1 MQATWQ
7 WVFISSVLLSVS
19 APSLQ
24 LQRLLAPRFPGSSLL
39 CSYIMLLS
47 EARRASTLLCLS
59 VTNFSHRSWG
69 TALLL
74 GTAHWAPGSLLLQPR
89 SGPCGDWRAFWSRLT
104 RGPGQGWTQA
114 WSGWIRTLSLSHI
127 WHENISLPQP
137 TCPGC
142 VGACAC
148 VCVCVCV
155 CFALPSSLTYVVNV
169 CASPRHHQ
177 LFVFMSMHASPSVG
191 DGVYFLHF

>member
-59 VTNFSHRSWG
+59 VTNFSHRSRG

-104 RGPGQGWTQA
+104 RGPGQGWTQP
-114 WSGWIRTLSLSHI
+114 GRVGFGPSLCHTFGMK
-127 WHENISLPQP
+127 ISPCPNLPAP
-137 TCPGC
+137 A
-142 VGACAC
+142 VWVHVH

-155 CFALPSSLTYVVNV
+155 CT
-169 CASPRHHQ
+169 
-177 LFVFMSMHASPSVG
+177 
-191 DGVYFLHF
+191 

>member
-1 MQATWQ
+1 MQTTWQ

-59 VTNFSHRSWG
+59 VTNFSHRSRG

-148 VCVCVCV
+148 VCVC
-155 CFALPSSLTYVVNV
+155 T
-169 CASPRHHQ
+169 
-177 LFVFMSMHASPSVG
+177 
-191 DGVYFLHF
+191 